1 MEMDSEQTIVD
12 RFCFLLQAQLQA
24 QLPRPG
30 GIHKYS
36 HGALIAGFNASRSVD
51 AEGNVSWKLTI
62 SNGIKYGSYAMGY
75 KDDGKKRTPRGP
87 LETINFQTI
96 EKCAVSVAKVLAL
109 PTGGKVDVFIE

>member
-1 MEMDSEQTIVD
+1 MQMDNEQTIID

-36 HGALIAGFNASRSVD
+36 HGGLIAGFNAKRSVD
-51 AEGNVSWKLTI
+51 ANGNASWTLTI
-62 SNGIKYGSYAMGY
+62 SQGINYGQYAMGF
-75 KDDGKKRTPRGP
+75 KDDGTKRTPRGP
-87 LETINFQTI
+87 LERINFETI
-96 EKCAVSVAKVLAL
+96 EKCAVSIAKVMAL